1 MGLREDVKY
10 RLVVYYEP
18 KVPYGKTILKQ
29 AQEQIIRGKSTGRM
43 SLDIQAIKTLAEEEE
58 R

>member
-10 RLVVYYEP
+10 RLGEDYEP
-18 KVPYGKTILKQ
+18 KVP
-29 AQEQIIRGKSTGRM
+29 ESM

>member
-10 RLVVYYEP
+10 RFGEDYEP
-18 KVPYGKTILKQ
+18 KVPDGQTILKQ
-29 AQEQIIRGKSTGRM
+29 AQEQIKRGKSTGSM